1 MANASYETLFP
12 DVIPVVNDC
21 PDSLIERNI
30 RSAVIEFCEKTG
42 IYQAELDPVTTVGG
56 LHEYDLEPPNG
67 TVVHKIMNVV
77 FDGKNLEAISPE
89 LLDQR
94 KPNWRKPENTGEP
107 EYFIKQGQSLVWLVP
122 TPSATMVSSTRI
134 RVQLKPT
141 ATSTACDA
149 DILSEYRDSII
160 NGALFRLLRTPG
172 QVWTDFNGAQIY
184 GALFADGI
192 NRAERTARHADE
204 GVARK
209 VNYGGVTRA
218 WRTRRRYGNGG

>member
-1 MANASYETLFP
+1 MG
-12 DVIPVVNDC
+12 
-21 PDSLIERNI
+21 
-30 RSAVIEFCEKTG
+30 G
-42 IYQAELDPVTTVGG
+42 IY
-56 LHEYDLEPPNG
+56 EYDLEPPSG
-67 TVVHKIMNVV
+67 TVVHKIMNAV

-94 KPNWRKPENTGEP
+94 KPKWRQAENTGEP

-122 TPSATMVSSTRI
+122 TPSATMVSSTRV

-141 ATSTACDA
+141 ATSTSCDA

-160 NGALFRLLRTPG
+160 NGTLFRLLRTPG

-184 GALFADGI
+184 GSLFADGI
-192 NRAERTARHADE
+192 NRAERKARHADE

-209 VNYGGVTRA
+209 VNYGGINRA